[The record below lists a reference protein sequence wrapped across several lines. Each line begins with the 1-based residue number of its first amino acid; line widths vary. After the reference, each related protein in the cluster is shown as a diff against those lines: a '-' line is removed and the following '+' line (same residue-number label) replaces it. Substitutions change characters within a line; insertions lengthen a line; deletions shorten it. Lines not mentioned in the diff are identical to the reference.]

1 MSLVYGIHT
10 VLEAL
15 RAGGARI
22 ERVCI
27 QRGLSSTRL
36 QEIIDLSRDKHVPV
50 SFEQKLWMDR
60 KAEGGHHQGVLCYL
74 AEMGVLGVDQV
85 LDQAASPGL
94 LLVLDEIE
102 DTQNLG
108 AILRSAEVAGAD
120 GVLLPQRR
128 SAPLSPAAIRAS
140 SGAASYIK
148 VARAANIAQLL
159 DLLKEKG
166 YWVAGL
172 DAEAG
177 RPLWTADL
185 TVPIVLVLGSEG
197 SGLRPLVKQKCDFL
211 ISIPVRGK
219 ISSYNVSVAAGIALY
234 EIVRQRSL
242 KSSQSQ

>member
-1 MSLVYGIHT
+1 MSLAYGIHT

-15 RAGGARI
+15 RAGTARV
-22 ERVCI
+22 ERICI
-27 QRGLSSTRL
+27 QRGLSSPRL
-36 QEIIDLSRDKHVPV
+36 QEIIDLSREKHVPV

-60 KAEGGHHQGVLCYL
+60 KVEGGRHQGVLCYL
-74 AEMGVLGVDQV
+74 AEMGVLGVDQI
-85 LDQAASPGL
+85 LDQAGSPGL

-128 SAPLSPAAIRAS
+128 SAPLSSAAIRAS
-140 SGAASYIK
+140 SGAASHIK
-148 VARAANIAQLL
+148 VARAANIAQILE
-159 DLLKEKG
+159 LLKEKG
-166 YWVAGL
+166 YWVAGM

-177 RPLWTADL
+177 NPLWTADL

-219 ISSYNVSVAAGIALY
+219 INSYNVSVAAGIALY

-242 KSSQSQ
+242 KSSRSQ